1 MLFAFAAFTIA
12 SVGLEYVRAVRARR
26 LMAPEPM
33 PVALMSVARRN
44 RRRYGGYL
52 VHIGVAVAL
61 LGVAA
66 SSAFNT
72 QRDVR
77 LGPGETT
84 SVAGYDLRYVRPT
97 SDLSNERIQF
107 GAVLEV
113 RKDGKRVT
121 TLTPSRNYFPAGDE
135 SMGPLGRFF
144 RGESTSE
151 VGLDGGLTRDV
162 WTALQPDLRVLNPA
176 IREGNR
182 LARDLPPEAQ
192 AVMIAALSERYL
204 RRAPPATFR
213 LIVNPMVTWIWI
225 GGLIVLAGGLVVLWP
240 SPLSAR
246 RRISSLRAARLGR
259 ELSRA

>member
-1 MLFAFAAFTIA
+1 M
-12 SVGLEYVRAVRARR
+12 
-26 LMAPEPM
+26 
-33 PVALMSVARRN
+33 
-44 RRRYGGYL
+44 
-52 VHIGVAVAL
+52 
-61 LGVAA
+61 
-66 SSAFNT
+66 
-72 QRDVR
+72 
-77 LGPGETT
+77 
-84 SVAGYDLRYVRPT
+84 AGYDLRYVRPT

-113 RKDGKRVT
+113 RKDGKHVT
-121 TLTPSRNYFPAGDE
+121 TLSPSRNYFPAGDE

-162 WTALQPDLRVLNPA
+162 WTALQPDLRVLNQP

-192 AVMIAALSERYL
+192 AVMIAALSERYV

-225 GGLIVLAGGLVVLWP
+225 GGLIVLAGGLIALWP

-246 RRISSLRAARLGR
+246 RRVSSLRAARLGR